1 MAGMDAGPGTN
12 PGALGFFLST
22 WIVMM
27 AAMML
32 PAVMPMVLAYR
43 AARHER
49 RGHDASTNPGDT
61 GLFLA
66 GYLAVWAVAGLLG
79 YALLE
84 AGRHLDGGLFAW
96 DRAGRFI
103 AAGVLVAA
111 ALYQL
116 TPSKNTCLSRCRS
129 RHAFLLEGWR
139 DGHDG
144 ALRIGMEHG
153 AWCLGCC
160 WALMAALFALGAMS
174 IAWMALISILITAER
189 LLPWRA
195 PATIGVA
202 SLLVVVAIG
211 VAAAPARVPMLTI
224 PHSGAAMQA
233 MGASPARHMQFVL
246 ADGGS
251 TDRTHEIIRRAA
263 AEDPGSRFTTTR
275 RCTWRA
281 VSTSR
286 SGQRAARG
294 TATAR
299 TASSSSWIPVSS
311 AACGGVTRCSSSA
324 AGTTYGLAATP
335 PDHVKAGRA

>member
-1 MAGMDAGPGTN
+1 MAESMERQPLAARSATTFGRPGRQTALAGALLALAAAAWVATNRTMAGMDAGPGTD

-32 PAVMPMVLAYR
+32 PAAMPMVLAYR
-43 AARHER
+43 AVQHER
-49 RGHDASTNPGDT
+49 RGHDASARPGDT
-61 GLFLA
+61 GLFLT
-66 GYLAVWAVAGLLG
+66 GYLVVWAVAGLLG

-116 TPSKNTCLSRCRS
+116 TPSKKVCLRRCRS
-129 RHAFLLEGWR
+129 RRAFLLEGWR
-139 DGHDG
+139 DGRDG

-174 IAWMALISILITAER
+174 IAWMALISVLIAAER
-189 LLPWRA
+189 LLPWHA
-195 PATIGVA
+195 LATAGVA
-202 SLLVVVAIG
+202 LLLVVVAIG

-233 MGASPARHMQFVL
+233 MGASPARHMRMPRPTRME
-246 ADGGS
+246 S
-251 TDRTHEIIRRAA
+251 RTN
-263 AEDPGSRFTTTR
+263 PMSR
-275 RCTWRA
+275 
-281 VSTSR
+281 
-286 SGQRAARG
+286 
-294 TATAR
+294 
-299 TASSSSWIPVSS
+299 
-311 AACGGVTRCSSSA
+311 
-324 AGTTYGLAATP
+324 
-335 PDHVKAGRA
+335 